1 MLDLKS
7 FELSPAFLSTAKP
20 PKPKKKRERFVC
32 VPWSWVEKLSGARGQ
47 TLRVAIVLLHLHWKA
62 QGRPVKLANGKLQSD
77 GISRRAKWRALLEL
91 ESLGL
96 ISIERRPKKSPVIQI
111 L

>member
-7 FELSPAFLSTAKP
+7 FELSPAFLATAKP
-20 PKPKKKRERFVC
+20 AKLKRQRQHFVC

-47 TLRVAIVLLHLHWKA
+47 TLRVAIILLYLHWKA
-62 QGRPVKLANGKLQSD
+62 KGRPVKLANGMLQSD

-91 ESLGL
+91 EGLGL
-96 ISIERRPKKSPVIQI
+96 ISIERRPKKSPII
-111 L
+111 EIS